1 MDQWITERWEEI
13 REIYANSQKVK
24 NSALMSFSVYML
36 RLLNGLE
43 QMRYSQFHI
52 YEKEVLWQAMMLF
65 SRYYVEQARIV
76 LQGECCLSENQEI
89 MEDLEEAVY
98 QISNVYKNVVDSTAN
113 ADRQIFTT
121 LTVDTNMYDLSP
133 RLCMFYTGILEN
145 LVDFFDCKEEYA
157 FLLYPT
163 LKSNIETQN
172 LFRTRNDHGKV
183 VLIYIPENRIEDIDM
198 VPVYLLHEAFHTLS
212 SDPRLRKK
220 RSACLLENMILG
232 VKQLLFLDVQFDG
245 DQNADDAVK
254 EKLLEKW
261 FPITSW
267 IDPIKKKNE
276 DDRFFYS
283 EQITDWLCRQW
294 EEQLRTIFGSLG
306 KDLVEVIADTMNA
319 SETDQKIYQEKIRLC
334 LQAETLLRRN
344 LIDLLSKNLI
354 QGLADTY
361 IHFYRESYA
370 DIACI
375 LTLGL
380 EPERYVAAF
389 RKSISYMVS
398 DKEYK
403 DNRREIRIS
412 VVADAISNCNNR
424 PLSNTW
430 RNYIKTH
437 QNIQSADR
445 FVPICRHVEIE
456 ITEQDTD
463 AYIRY
468 LRACAEKLETFFTEK
483 IKGIEE
489 FRNIIKN
496 VRITE
501 ILSGKTAEDL
511 KRIKKMGIASAT
523 EKGSGKI

>member
-65 SRYYVEQARIV
+65 SKYYVEQAGIV
-76 LQGECCLSENQEI
+76 LRNNRCLSENQEI

-121 LTVDTNMYDLSP
+121 LAVDTNMYDLSP

-145 LVDFFDCKEEYA
+145 LVDFFDRKGEYA

-172 LFRTRNDHGKV
+172 LFRTRKDHGKV
-183 VLIYIPENRIEDIDM
+183 VLIYIPENRIEEIGM

-212 SDPRLRKK
+212 SAARLRKD
-220 RSACLLENMILG
+220 RSVFLIENMILG
-232 VKQLLFLDVQFDG
+232 MKQLLFLDIKFDENP
-245 DQNADDAVK
+245 NADDAVK
-254 EKLLEKW
+254 EKLLSKW
-261 FPITSW
+261 FQVTGW
-267 IDPIKKKNE
+267 IDQIAKKDKK
-276 DDRFFYS
+276 DRFFYS
-283 EQITDWLCRQW
+283 EQISDWLCRQW
-294 EEQLRTIFGSLG
+294 EEQVRAIFGTLG
-306 KDLVEVIADTMNA
+306 KDLIEAIADTMD
-319 SETDQKIYQEKIRLC
+319 SSKTDYRSYQKKIRLC
-334 LQAETLLRRN
+334 LKAETTIRRN
-344 LIDLLSKNLI
+344 LIDILSKNLI
-354 QGLADTY
+354 HGLADTY
-361 IHFYRESYA
+361 IHFYREAYA

-380 EPERYVAAF
+380 EPERYVDAF
-389 RKSISYMVS
+389 RESIPYMVS
-398 DKEYK
+398 DKDYE

-412 VVADAISNCNNR
+412 IVADAIADCKNR
-424 PLSNTW
+424 KLK
-430 RNYIKTH
+430 YIWDSYIRMH
-437 QNIQSADR
+437 QNKRSTDP
-445 FVPICRHVEIE
+445 FVQICRHVQIE
-456 ITEQDTD
+456 ITKQDMET
-463 AYIRY
+463 YISY
-468 LRACAEKLETFFTEK
+468 LTACAEKLETFIEK

-489 FRNIIKN
+489 FRNIIKD
-496 VRITE
+496 VKITE

-511 KRIKKMGIASAT
+511 KKIKKMGMPSTA
-523 EKGSGKI
+523 EK